1 LRRFIDTKA
10 TPAKRIANAPPDA
23 NPMYNLVKLRLS
35 SFFWKLPPWLMP
47 PDTKKPSVAL
57 GVKVGIEL
65 GFWDVVGVFEGAADG
80 DSVHVLDSELGKQK
94 LRSG

>member
-1 LRRFIDTKA
+1 
-10 TPAKRIANAPPDA
+10 
-23 NPMYNLVKLRLS
+23 
-35 SFFWKLPPWLMP
+35 MP

-80 DSVHVLDSELGKQK
+80 DNVHVPHRILHDVGQLLMIS
-94 LRSG
+94 